1 MDGFGG
7 GYLWLGAAVFYLL
20 LSAFDHQQDGNSRD
34 SVSSAFVFILT
45 EFAMKTIIYQ
55 FSLWVII
62 FLGVFLTPL
71 YWLQS
76 WMSEQTRQFVTSL
89 SDLTL
94 LLMQRTVKILGL
106 PIGQTL
112 HQLWDGLFMGT
123 AFLILPWAIIIA
135 YLIYRFVVFAWR
147 RYVS

>member
-1 MDGFGG
+1 
-7 GYLWLGAAVFYLL
+7 
-20 LSAFDHQQDGNSRD
+20 
-34 SVSSAFVFILT
+34 
-45 EFAMKTIIYQ
+45 MKTIVSQ

-112 HQLWDGLFMGT
+112 HQLWDGVLMGT

-135 YLIYRFVVFAWR
+135 YLLYRFVVFVWR
-147 RYVS
+147 RYMS